1 MISEGFL
8 VDIESK
14 NEIQRHINKI
24 RKDLWKEQE
33 YGRAAVMIGTGFSRN
48 ADPISSNTP
57 EIPLWIDLGKKLF
70 RELYPPENY
79 SQGYYEDLETQALKN
94 KGLLKIA
101 SDYCSIFGRGSL
113 DELLIEFI
121 PDEKYNPGYLHEL
134 LLSLPWSDVFTTN
147 YDTLLERTRPKI
159 YERRY
164 SIIQIPTDIPNS
176 MSPRIIKLHGS
187 FPSHKPF
194 IFTQEDY
201 EEYPRKFAPFTNLV
215 KQSLMENTLC
225 LIGFSGN
232 DPNFKEWKD
241 WVKGYLKDS
250 ARNIYLCGVLDLSAE
265 DKENL
270 IADNIIPIDL
280 ATLFPKQKCPDQN
293 KRHRDA
299 LAWFLLNLDYGKP
312 HDKLRWP
319 NPSKNLSEFPDLRL
333 STVYFPEIPQ
343 IPSLLPEIGS
353 IEPNNHKLSKEE
365 LLELYTRW
373 KSQRN
378 GYPGW
383 VIVPEGVRTLIW
395 TYTERFI
402 EAILSSLDKLENPMG
417 ILLLYEL
424 NWRLELC
431 LVPLFTN
438 WKEKIFNEI
447 IKYNPYPEI
456 INLEEAIFS
465 PYVEQ
470 YSKFNWDEIGKCWIA
485 LAFAL
490 AREARENHDV
500 ESFKQWMERLEN
512 VKKQSPD
519 WYAKWYFE
527 YIQFEFFFFNENNI
541 RELLNEWI
549 ENPGLPFWEVKRA
562 TILAELGE
570 FSTAEKIAENSLSKI
585 RENLQKNQNDIEFLS
600 QEGWTMYLLLLLKL
614 KKIKYE
620 DESRW
625 RYKARWEKLNNYKC
639 SPIPEIEKI
648 KLILSTVKSSNYKP
662 NRSLKQEFDPG
673 RVSQSFTFMETPL
686 TKEILSAFGLLR
698 ICEEAPVPN
707 YMIKETSVVASQ
719 LISPFAPMWSLI
731 GMIRS
736 RNKKEIV
743 NYFNRTKIATLTH
756 EEVGML
762 YNIFKKSV
770 ISSIENTPHYNLS
783 KRDYFSPSFA
793 EDQLDIFTIL
803 LSQLSVRL
811 SKEDLNDL
819 LNFTIDLYS
828 NPVFTQANNRLDNLN
843 HLFKR
848 IFFAMT
854 DLELLNNM
862 PKLLSLPI
870 PSENGFEVSPSNL
883 LREPFYFLE
892 WKKIKKLPSEF
903 DRSSWTSHI
912 KNLIKMIETG
922 SSEGRKRASLR
933 IAKINEIDGLNH
945 QERVDFGNSLWKQI
959 DPNTGFPKDTYFLD
973 STFLLFP
980 QIDSISVTKCLKEE
994 ILSKEIPS
1002 IANREQY
1009 FFGSDDFDSFSY
1021 NCIHSV
1027 PLLFDSKRKLYV
1039 DWTEDE
1045 IVVLL
1050 HKIEKFWEIEKQ
1062 RFKEG
1067 NISRSIQN
1075 MVIQKYTDLLNIMSN
1090 VLLPRLKNAK
1100 DNEKYLALSIINEIS
1115 QYNIPILEISPYIL
1129 YIDCESYDQISLKIQ
1144 NGLSSFDE
1152 DTIRYSING
1161 LFLWIILSSKND
1173 IPQPPTCLLE
1183 QVVEIIFLRRQPGL
1197 NEALIIASGLIREI
1211 PETFD
1216 EKLIFKLLLSLEYL
1230 IKETEYP
1237 ERLDRY
1243 PLPKEYTVIPFEDL
1257 PKIRASSSKLAYKMY
1272 NKLYNGD
1279 SSIPQILEKWKEV
1292 SLSDP
1297 LPEVR
1302 NTWID

>member
-1 MISEGFL
+1 MDTEL
-8 VDIESK
+8 KDEV
-14 NEIQRHINKI
+14 QRYINKV

-33 YGRAAVMIGTGFSRN
+33 YGKAAVMIGTGFSRN
-48 ADPISSNTP
+48 ADPISPNTP
-57 EIPLWIDLGKKLF
+57 EIPLWRDLGKKLF

-79 SQGYYEDLETQALKN
+79 PQESYEDLETQALKN

-113 DELLIEFI
+113 DELLIESI

-147 YDTLLERTRPKI
+147 YDTLLERTRTKI

-164 SIIQIPTDIPNS
+164 SLVQIPTDIPNS
-176 MSPRIIKLHGS
+176 VSPRIIKLHGS

-201 EEYPRKFAPFTNLV
+201 EEYPTKFAPFTNLV
-215 KQSLMENTLC
+215 RQSLMENTLC

-241 WVKGYLKDS
+241 WVKKYLKDS
-250 ARNIYLCGVLDLSAE
+250 ARKIYLCGVLDLNAE
-265 DKENL
+265 DKKNL

-280 ATLFPKQKCPDQN
+280 ATLFPKQKFPNQN

-299 LAWFLLNLDYGKP
+299 LVWFLLNLNYGKP

-319 NPSKNLSEFPDLRL
+319 NPSKNSSEFSDLEL
-333 STVYFPEIPQ
+333 STVYFPKIPK
-343 IPSLLPEIGS
+343 ISSLLPDLGS
-353 IEPNNHKLSKEE
+353 MSPNNIRLSKEE

-373 KSQRN
+373 KSQRKE
-378 GYPGW
+378 YPGW
-383 VIVPEGVRTLIW
+383 VIAPEEVRTLIW
-395 TYTERFI
+395 RYTEHFI
-402 EAILSSLDKLENPMG
+402 KAIINSLDKLENPMG

-438 WKEKIFNEI
+438 WKEKILSEVV
-447 IKYNPYPEI
+447 KYNPYPDI
-456 INLEEAIFS
+456 INLEQAIFS
-465 PYVEQ
+465 PDVEQ
-470 YSKFNWDEIGKCWIA
+470 YSKFDWEEVGNCWVA
-485 LAFAL
+485 LSFAL

-500 ESFKQWMERLEN
+500 VSFKQWMEKLEN
-512 VKKQSPD
+512 VKKQSSD

-541 RELLNEWI
+541 RKLINEWT
-549 ENPGLPFWEVKRA
+549 ENPNLPFWEVKRA
-562 TILAELGE
+562 TIMAELGE
-570 FSTAEKIAENSLSKI
+570 YSAAEKIAENSLSKI
-585 RENLQKNQNDIEFLS
+585 RGNLQKNQNDIEFLS

-614 KKIKYE
+614 NKRIYK

-625 RYKARWEKLNNYKC
+625 RYKARWKILNNYKC
-639 SPIPEIEKI
+639 NPISEVEKI
-648 KLILSTVKSSNYKP
+648 KLILSAVKDANCKP
-662 NRSLKQEFDPG
+662 NRSLKQKFDPG
-673 RVSQSFTFMETPL
+673 RVSQSFTFVENPF

-698 ICEEAPVPN
+698 ICEEASVPI
-707 YMIKETSVVASQ
+707 YMINDTSVVASQ
-719 LISPFAPMWSLI
+719 LISPFAPMWSLS

-736 RNKKEIV
+736 RNEKEII
-743 NYFNRTKIATLTH
+743 NCFNRTKIATLTH
-756 EEVGML
+756 EEVGKL
-762 YNIFKKSV
+762 YNIFKESV
-770 ISSIENTPHYNLS
+770 INSIENTSHHNLS
-783 KRDYFSPSFA
+783 KKDYFIPSFA
-793 EDQLDIFTIL
+793 EAQLDLFTTL

-811 SKEDLNDL
+811 SKEELNDL
-819 LNFTIDLYS
+819 LNITIDLYS
-828 NPVFTQANNRLDNLN
+828 NPIFTRDINRLYNLN

-862 PKLLSLPI
+862 SKLLSLPI
-870 PSENGFEVSPSNL
+870 PSENGFEVSASNL
-883 LREPFYFLE
+883 LEEPFYFLQ

-903 DRSSWTSHI
+903 DRSSWTPYI
-912 KNLIKMIETG
+912 KNLIKTIEIG
-922 SSEGRKRASLR
+922 SPESRKRASLR
-933 IAKINEIDGLNH
+933 IAAIYEIDGLNH
-945 QERVDFGNSLWKQI
+945 QEKADFGKSLWKQI
-959 DPNTGFPKDTYFLD
+959 DPKTGFPKDTYFSN

-980 QIDSISVTKCLKEE
+980 QIESVSAKKRIKEE
-994 ILSKEIPS
+994 ILSKEIPP
-1002 IANREQY
+1002 IANREQCS
-1009 FFGSDDFDSFSY
+1009 FGFDDFDSFSN

-1027 PLLFDSKRKLYV
+1027 PPLFSSDSKRKLYV

-1050 HKIEKFWEIEKQ
+1050 HKIKKFWDIEKQ
-1062 RFKEG
+1062 RFKEST
-1067 NISRSIQN
+1067 ISRDVQN
-1075 MVIQKYTDLLNIMSN
+1075 LVTRRYTNLLKIMSH
-1090 VLLPRLKNAK
+1090 VILPKLKNAK
-1100 DNEKYLALSIINEIS
+1100 GDEKCLALDIINGIGL
-1115 QYNIPILEISPYIL
+1115 YNIPILEVSPCIL
-1129 YIDCESYDQISLKIQ
+1129 YIDCKSYDQIYLRIQ

-1152 DTIRYSING
+1152 DTVRYSING

-1173 IPQPPTCLLE
+1173 ILLPPTCLLE

-1197 NEALIIASGLIREI
+1197 NEALIIASGLVREV
-1211 PETFD
+1211 PEIFD

-1243 PLPKEYTVIPFEDL
+1243 SVPKEYTTIPLEDL
-1257 PKIRASSSKLAYKMY
+1257 PKIRASASKLAYMMCI
-1272 NKLYNGD
+1272 KLYNEN
-1279 SSIPQILEKWKEV
+1279 SNAPQILEKWKEV

>member
-1 MISEGFL
+1 MDTKL
-8 VDIESK
+8 K
-14 NEIQRHINKI
+14 NEIQRYINQI
-24 RKDLWKEQE
+24 RKDLWKERE

-48 ADPISSNTP
+48 ADPISPNTP
-57 EIPLWIDLGKKLF
+57 EIPLWRDLGKKLI

-79 SQGYYEDLETQALKN
+79 SRESYEDFEEQTIKN
-94 KGLLKIA
+94 KGLQKIA
-101 SDYCSIFGRGSL
+101 SEYCSIFGRGSL
-113 DELLIEFI
+113 DELLIESI

-164 SIIQIPTDIPNS
+164 SIVQIPTDIPNS

-201 EEYPRKFAPFTNLV
+201 EEYPTKFAPFTNLV

-241 WVKGYLKDS
+241 WVKEYLKDS
-250 ARNIYLCGVLDLSAE
+250 ARKIYLCGVLDFSSE
-265 DKENL
+265 DKESL

-280 ATLFPKQKCPDQN
+280 STLFPKQKWPDQN

-319 NPSKNLSEFPDLRL
+319 NPSKHLSEFSESRL
-333 STVYFPEIPQ
+333 NTVYFPEIPK
-343 IPSLLPEIGS
+343 ISSSLPDLGRMGPNERELS
-353 IEPNNHKLSKEE
+353 IEE
-365 LLELYTRW
+365 LLELYSKW
-373 KSQRN
+373 KSQRK

-383 VIVPEGVRTLIW
+383 VIAPEEVRTLIW
-395 TYTERFI
+395 RYTERFI
-402 EAILSSLDKLENPMG
+402 EVILNSLDKLENSMG

-438 WKEKIFNEI
+438 WKEKILNEV

-465 PYVEQ
+465 PYDEQ
-470 YSKFNWDEIGKCWIA
+470 YSKFNWGEIGNCWIA

-490 AREARENHDV
+490 AREAKENHDIV
-500 ESFKQWMERLEN
+500 SFKQWMERLEN
-512 VKKQSPD
+512 VKKQSSD

-527 YIQFEFFFFNENNI
+527 FIQFEFFFFNENNI
-541 RELLNEWI
+541 RELLNEWT
-549 ENPGLPFWEVKRA
+549 ENPSLPFWEVKRA
-562 TILAELGE
+562 TILVELGE
-570 FSTAEKIAENSLSKI
+570 LSTAEKIAENSLSRI
-585 RENLQKNQNDIEFLS
+585 RENLQKNQNDIESLS

-614 KKIKYE
+614 NKIKYE

-625 RYKARWEKLNNYKC
+625 RYKARWEKLNSYKC

-648 KLILSTVKSSNYKP
+648 KLILSAVRSSNYKP
-662 NRSLKQEFDPG
+662 NRSPKQEFDPG
-673 RVSQSFTFMETPL
+673 RVSKSINFMETPL
-686 TKEILSAFGLLR
+686 NKEILSAFGLLR
-698 ICEEAPVPN
+698 ICEEAPVPIH
-707 YMIKETSVVASQ
+707 MVKEVSVVASQ
-719 LISPFAPMWSLI
+719 LISPFAPMWSLS

-743 NYFNRTKIATLTH
+743 NCFNRTKIATLTH
-756 EEVGML
+756 EEVGKL
-762 YNIFKKSV
+762 YDIFKKSV
-770 ISSIENTPHYNLS
+770 VSSIENATHHNLS

-793 EDQLDIFTIL
+793 EDQLDLFTIL
-803 LSQLSVRL
+803 ISQLSVRL

-819 LNFTIDLYS
+819 LNFTIDIYN
-828 NPVFTQANNRLDNLN
+828 NPVFTQTNHRLDNLN
-843 HLFKR
+843 YLFKR
-848 IFFAMT
+848 IFFAMS
-854 DLELLNNM
+854 DLEILNNM
-862 PKLLSLPI
+862 SKLLSLPI
-870 PSENGFEVSPSNL
+870 PSENGFEISTSDL

-903 DRSSWTSHI
+903 DRSSWAPHI
-912 KNLIKMIETG
+912 KSLTKIIEIG
-922 SSEGRKRASLR
+922 SPEGRKRASLR
-933 IAKINEIDGLNH
+933 IAKINEIDGLNQ
-945 QERVDFGNSLWKQI
+945 QEKVDFGSSLWKQI
-959 DPNTGFPKDTYFLD
+959 CPNTGFPKDTYFSD
-973 STFLLFP
+973 SIFLLLP
-980 QIDSISVTKCLKEE
+980 QIDSVSAKKYLKEE
-994 ILSKEIPS
+994 ILSKDIPY

-1009 FFGSDDFDSFSY
+1009 FFGFDDFDSFSH

-1027 PLLFDSKRKLYV
+1027 PSLFSSDSKKELYV
-1039 DWTEDE
+1039 DWTENE

-1062 RFKEG
+1062 RFKRG
-1067 NISRSIQN
+1067 DISRSVQN
-1075 MVIQKYTDLLNIMSN
+1075 LVTQRYTHLLEIMSN
-1090 VLLPRLKNAK
+1090 VILPRLKNAN
-1100 DNEKYLALSIINEIS
+1100 DNEKYLALSIINEIG
-1115 QYNIPILEISPYIL
+1115 QYDIPILEVSPYIL
-1129 YIDCESYDQISLKIQ
+1129 YIDCESYDQISLRIQ

-1152 DTIRYSING
+1152 DTVKYSMNG

-1173 IPQPPTCLLE
+1173 IPLPPTCLLE
-1183 QVVEIIFLRRQPGL
+1183 HVVEIIFLRRQPGL
-1197 NEALIIASGLIREI
+1197 NEALIIASGLIREV
-1211 PETFD
+1211 PEVFD

-1243 PLPKEYTVIPFEDL
+1243 SLPKEYTAIPLENL
-1257 PKIRASSSKLAYKMY
+1257 PKIRASTSKLAFNICK
-1272 NKLYNGD
+1272 KLYDED
-1279 SSIPQILEKWKEV
+1279 SNMPQIIKKWKEIN
-1292 SLSDP
+1292 LNDP
-1297 LPEVR
+1297 LPEIR

>member
-1 MISEGFL
+1 
-8 VDIESK
+8 
-14 NEIQRHINKI
+14 
-24 RKDLWKEQE
+24 
-33 YGRAAVMIGTGFSRN
+33 MIGAGFSRN
-48 ADPISSNTP
+48 ADPISPNTP
-57 EIPLWIDLGKKLF
+57 EIPLWRDLGKRLI
-70 RELYPPENY
+70 RELYPPENC
-79 SQGYYEDLETQALKN
+79 SLESYEDFETQAIKD
-94 KGLLKIA
+94 KGLQKIA
-101 SDYCSIFGRGSL
+101 SMYCSIFGRGSL
-113 DELLIEFI
+113 DELLIESI

-201 EEYPRKFAPFTNLV
+201 KEYPTRFAPFTNLV

-232 DPNFKEWKD
+232 DPNFKEWKN
-241 WVKGYLKDS
+241 WVKEYLKDS
-250 ARNIYLCGVLDLSAE
+250 ARKIYLCGVLDLSAE
-265 DKENL
+265 DKEDL

-280 ATLFPKQKCPDQN
+280 STLFPKQKWPDQN

-299 LAWFLLNLDYGKP
+299 LAWLLLNLDYGKP
-312 HDKLRWP
+312 QDKLRWP
-319 NPSKNLSEFPDLRL
+319 NPSKNPSEFSDSRL
-333 STVYFPEIPQ
+333 STVYFPEIPK
-343 IPSLLPEIGS
+343 IPSLLPDLGS
-353 IEPNNHKLSKEE
+353 IEPDNRELSKEE

-373 KSQRN
+373 KLQRKE
-378 GYPGW
+378 YPGW
-383 VIVPEGVRTLIW
+383 VIAPEEVRTLIW
-395 TYTERFI
+395 IYTERFI
-402 EAILSSLDKLENPMG
+402 VAIINSLDKLENPMG

-431 LVPLFTN
+431 LVPLFNN
-438 WKEKIFNEI
+438 WKEKIFNEV

-470 YSKFNWDEIGKCWIA
+470 YSKFNWEEIGKCWTA

-490 AREARENHDV
+490 AREAREDHDI

-512 VKKQSPD
+512 VKKLSPD
-519 WYAKWYFE
+519 WFAKWYYEF
-527 YIQFEFFFFNENNI
+527 IQFEFFFFNENNI
-541 RELLNEWI
+541 RELLNEWT
-549 ENPGLPFWEVKRA
+549 ENPGLPFSEVKRA

-570 FSTAEKIAENSLSKI
+570 FSKAEEIAENSLSKI
-585 RENLQKNQNDIEFLS
+585 RENLQKSQNNIEFLS
-600 QEGWTMYLLLLLKL
+600 QEGWTMYLLFFLKL
-614 KKIKYE
+614 NKIKYE

-639 SPIPEIEKI
+639 SPIPGIEKI
-648 KLILSTVKSSNYKP
+648 KLILSAVEGSNYKP
-662 NRSLKQEFDPG
+662 NRSPKQEFDPG
-673 RVSQSFTFMETPL
+673 RVSQSFTFMENPL
-686 TKEILSAFGLLR
+686 NKEILSAFGLLR
-698 ICEEAPVPN
+698 ICEEAPVPIH
-707 YMIKETSVVASQ
+707 MVKETSVVASQ
-719 LISPFAPMWSLI
+719 LISPFALMWSLS

-736 RNKKEIV
+736 RNKKEIF
-743 NYFNRTKIATLTH
+743 NSFNRTKIATLTH
-756 EEVGML
+756 EEVGKL

-770 ISSIENTPHYNLS
+770 ISSIENTAHYNLS

-828 NPVFTQANNRLDNLN
+828 NHVFSQDNLRLDNLN
-843 HLFKR
+843 NLFKR

-862 PKLLSLPI
+862 SKLLSFPI
-870 PSENGFEVSPSNL
+870 PSENGFEVSASNL
-883 LREPFYFLE
+883 LKEPFYFMK

-903 DRSSWTSHI
+903 DRSSWTPDI
-912 KNLIKMIETG
+912 KSLTKMIENG
-922 SSEGRKRASLR
+922 SPEGRERASLR
-933 IAKINEIDGLNH
+933 IAMIDEIDGLNH
-945 QERVDFGNSLWKQI
+945 QEKVDFGNSLWKQT
-959 DPNTGFPKDTYFLD
+959 DPNTGFPKDTYFSN
-973 STFLLFP
+973 STFLLLP
-980 QIDSISVTKCLKEE
+980 QIDSVSAKKCLKEE

-1002 IANREQY
+1002 IANRAQY
-1009 FFGSDDFDSFSY
+1009 SFGFDDFDSFSN

-1027 PLLFDSKRKLYV
+1027 PSLFSSDSKRELYV
-1039 DWTEDE
+1039 DWTKDE

-1050 HKIEKFWEIEKQ
+1050 HKIEKFWEID
-1062 RFKEG
+1062 RLIFKVG
-1067 NISRSIQN
+1067 NISPNVQN
-1075 MVIQKYTDLLNIMSN
+1075 LVIKRYTDLLYIMSN
-1090 VLLPRLKNAK
+1090 VILPRLIKAN
-1100 DNEKYLALSIINEIS
+1100 DNERSLALSIINEID
-1115 QYNIPILEISPYIL
+1115 QLNIPTLQLLPYIL
-1129 YIDCESYDQISLKIQ
+1129 YIDCESYNRISLRIQ
-1144 NGLSSFDE
+1144 NGMSSIDE
-1152 DTIRYSING
+1152 DTISYSMNA
-1161 LFLWIILSSKND
+1161 LFLWTMLSSKKE

-1183 QVVEIIFLRRQPGL
+1183 QVIETIFLRRQPGL
-1197 NEALIIASGLIREI
+1197 KKALITASCLVREV
-1211 PETFD
+1211 PEIFN

-1230 IKETEYP
+1230 IKETAYP

-1243 PLPKEYTVIPFEDL
+1243 SLPNEYTTIPLEDL
-1257 PKIRASSSKLAYKMY
+1257 PKIRASASELAYNMFKNLCNEDFSMH
-1272 NKLYNGD
+1272 
-1279 SSIPQILEKWKEV
+1279 QIIEKWKEV
-1292 SLSDP
+1292 SLNDP

-1302 NTWID
+1302 NPWID